1 MLLSPNLIQHY
12 KKSISLGTEA
22 SVGFKMKKTLVVLL
36 AIFTLTTST
45 WPHKP
50 SPDKRYVIRRGNLK
64 STLSSLDF
72 KTMLNYLKMLQ
83 KQLNL
88 ETKKHFERNA
98 KNEVEDLQVNPDEIQ
113 DLISRPLGVF
123 RDF

>member
-45 WPHKP
+45 WPHKS
-50 SPDKRYVIRRGNLK
+50 SPDKRYIIRRGNLK

-88 ETKKHFERNA
+88 ETKKHLERNV
-98 KNEVEDLQVNPDEIQ
+98 KNEPAALQVNPDEIQ